1 MRFNVE
7 KCHVLHLG
15 KNNQKHSYT
24 MNGNTLDSTDKEKD
38 IGVIIC
44 NNLKPA
50 AHCEKVARTA
60 TGVLHQILRSFSF
73 RDRSILPRIYQQYV
87 RPHLEFAVPAW
98 SPWQRGDIDLIEN
111 VQKKMVREVTGLQGR
126 TYEERLAKLGMETLE
141 DRRLELDLVTAF
153 KILKGVDDV
162 DKKTWFTQVP
172 EDRTHRTR
180 ATEGGHNIVRVTSKS
195 EPRRNFFSQRVA
207 EKWNELPLHVKN
219 APTVSSF
226 KNGLRKAKNN

>member
-1 MRFNVE
+1 
-7 KCHVLHLG
+7 
-15 KNNQKHSYT
+15 
-24 MNGNTLDSTDKEKD
+24 
-38 IGVIIC
+38 
-44 NNLKPA
+44 
-50 AHCEKVARTA
+50 
-60 TGVLHQILRSFSF
+60 
-73 RDRSILPRIYQQYV
+73 
-87 RPHLEFAVPAW
+87 
-98 SPWQRGDIDLIEN
+98 
-111 VQKKMVREVTGLQGR
+111 MVREVTGLQGR
-126 TYEERLAKLGMETLE
+126 TYEERLAELGMETLE

-162 DKKTWFTQVP
+162 EKKTWFTEVP

-219 APTVSSF
+219 ASTVSSF